1 MSLPQ
6 DTLSISEF
14 ERNNAS
20 LLKTMKASKRP
31 LTLTVDGRAE
41 FVVLD
46 ADSYRLMEARALRL
60 ETIEAIQE
68 GIADMEAGRGEEAEV
83 VFAAIEQKFPFL
95 KRS

>member
-6 DTLSISEF
+6 DTLSLGEF

-20 LLKTMKASKRP
+20 LLEAMKTTKRP

-46 ADSYRLMEARALRL
+46 ADSYRNMEARALRL

-68 GIADMEAGRGEEAEV
+68 GIADMEAGRGQEAEN
-83 VFAAIEQKFPFL
+83 VFAAIEHKFPFL